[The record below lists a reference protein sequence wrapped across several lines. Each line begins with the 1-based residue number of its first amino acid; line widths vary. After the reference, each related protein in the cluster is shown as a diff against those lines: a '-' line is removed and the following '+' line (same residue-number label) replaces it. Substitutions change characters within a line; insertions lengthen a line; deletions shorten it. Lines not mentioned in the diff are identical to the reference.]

1 MKLLD
6 QLESIRGRVDDQG
19 EAEQPGGAG
28 CRQVHQALRG
38 GRRSLEHECSFLLF
52 LFTRQIYFL
61 FFSVTK

>member
-1 MKLLD
+1 MIKVKP
-6 QLESIRGRVDDQG
+6 SN
-19 EAEQPGGAG
+19 PGSAG